1 MSHVVLLGDSIF
13 DNGIYVSRGSS
24 VIDQLKTR
32 LPSGWKA
39 TLAAVDG
46 AVTSSVLRQLERI
59 PEDATHLIVSAGGN
73 NALQNSDLLRE
84 TDMTAPAAFTELA
97 NAHQEFQKEYRT
109 MLQAVL
115 ALRLPTAVCTI
126 YDSFP
131 DFPAAAITALAV
143 FNDMIFRE
151 AFRRGLPVADL
162 RLICDEHRDYSPVS
176 PIEPSEIGGLKIVQ
190 AIYEIVTTHDF
201 TRRQNVV
208 YGKC

>member
-84 TDMTAPAAFTELA
+84 TDMTAPADSL
-97 NAHQEFQKEYRT
+97 R
-109 MLQAVL
+109 AV
-115 ALRLPTAVCTI
+115 
-126 YDSFP
+126 S
-131 DFPAAAITALAV
+131 
-143 FNDMIFRE
+143 
-151 AFRRGLPVADL
+151 
-162 RLICDEHRDYSPVS
+162 S
-176 PIEPSEIGGLKIVQ
+176 
-190 AIYEIVTTHDF
+190 
-201 TRRQNVV
+201 
-208 YGKC
+208 